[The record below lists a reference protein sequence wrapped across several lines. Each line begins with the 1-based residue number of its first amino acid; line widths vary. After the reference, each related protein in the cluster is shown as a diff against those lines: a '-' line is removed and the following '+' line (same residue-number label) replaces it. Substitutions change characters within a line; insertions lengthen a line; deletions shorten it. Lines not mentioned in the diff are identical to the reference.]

1 LKAATGHPFYFQ
13 TGGITMLVKNWM
25 SKNVIT
31 IDANDTMQDALWLLK
46 EHRIRMLPVMKK
58 NRLVGI
64 VTDRDLKKASASD
77 ATLLDVHEL
86 LYLLTK
92 IKVKD
97 IMTKDPITV
106 PPDYTVEETAQVL
119 LESKISG
126 APVVDDSGQVVGVIT
141 QNDLFR
147 VLISLTG
154 VRNGG
159 IQFGFQIEDRPGSI
173 KEVEDII
180 REYGGRMVSI
190 LTSYD
195 DVPMGYRKVYIRMH
209 SMERSK
215 LQKLKDKLSDIAAFL
230 YMIDQGEDSR
240 EILLREDELERRS
253 RDEKETAAEA
263 FSPR

>member
-1 LKAATGHPFYFQ
+1 
-13 TGGITMLVKNWM
+13 MLVKNWM
-25 SKNVIT
+25 SKDVVT
-31 IDANDTMQDALWLLK
+31 IDVNNSMEDAMKLLK
-46 EHRIRMLPVMKK
+46 QHAIRMLPVMEKSK
-58 NRLVGI
+58 LVGI

-77 ATLLDVHEL
+77 ATTLEIHEL

-92 IKVKD
+92 IKVRD
-97 IMTKDPITV
+97 IMTKNPITV
-106 PPDYTVEETAQVL
+106 PPGYTAEETAQL
-119 LESKISG
+119 LVKNKISG
-126 APVVDDSGQVVGVIT
+126 APVVDESGQVVGTIT
-141 QNDLFR
+141 QADLFR

-195 DVPMGYRKVYIRMH
+195 DIPMGFRKVYIRMQGI
-209 SMERSK
+209 ERPM
-215 LQKLKDKLSDIAAFL
+215 LEILRDKLSEIAAFL
-230 YMIDQGEDSR
+230 YMIDQREDGR
-240 EILLREDELERRS
+240 EIFLREDVLKRRF
-253 RDEKETAAEA
+253 RNEKETAAEA

>member
-1 LKAATGHPFYFQ
+1 
-13 TGGITMLVKNWM
+13 MLVKNWM

-31 IDANDTMQDALWLLK
+31 IDADDTMQDAMKLLK
-46 EHRIRMLPVMKK
+46 EHDIRMLPVMKK
-58 NRLVGI
+58 SMLVGI
-64 VTDRDLKKASASD
+64 VTDRDLKQASASD
-77 ATLLDVHEL
+77 ATTLEIHEL

-97 IMTKDPITV
+97 IMTKNPITV
-106 PPDYTVEETAQVL
+106 PPDYTAEETAQVL

-126 APVVDDSGQVVGVIT
+126 APVVDAGGQIVGTIT
-141 QNDLFR
+141 QTDLFR

-154 VRNGG
+154 VKNGG

-180 REYGGRMVSI
+180 REYGGRIVSI

-195 DVPMGYRKVYIRMH
+195 NVPMGYRKVYIRMQ
-209 SMERSK
+209 SIEQPLLEILKSK
-215 LQKLKDKLSDIAAFL
+215 LIEIAAFL
-230 YMIDQGEDSR
+230 YMIDQREDSR
-240 EILLREDELERRS
+240 EIFLREDELERRV
-253 RDEKETAAEA
+253 RDEKETAAET

>member
-1 LKAATGHPFYFQ
+1 
-13 TGGITMLVKNWM
+13 MLVKNWM
-25 SKNVIT
+25 SKNVVS
-31 IDANDTMQDALWLLK
+31 IDTNDSMEDAMKLLK
-46 EHRIRMLPVMKK
+46 EHGIRMLPVMKK
-58 NRLVGI
+58 GKLVGI

-77 ATLLDVHEL
+77 ATTLEIHEL

-106 PPDYTVEETAQVL
+106 SPDYTVEETAQVL

-126 APVVDDSGQVVGVIT
+126 APVVDDGGQIVGTIT
-141 QNDLFR
+141 QTDLFR

-154 VRNGG
+154 VKNGG
-159 IQFGFQIEDRPGSI
+159 IQFGLQIEDRPGSI

-180 REYGGRMVSI
+180 RGYGGRIVSI

-195 DVPMGYRKVYIRMH
+195 DIPIGYRKVYIRMQ
-209 SMERSK
+209 SIEQPMLEIFK
-215 LQKLKDKLSDIAAFL
+215 NKLSKIAEFL
-230 YMIDQGEDSR
+230 YMIDQREDSR
-240 EILLREDELERRS
+240 EIFLREDELGRRV
-253 RDEKETAAEA
+253 RDEKEPAAET

>member
-1 LKAATGHPFYFQ
+1 
-13 TGGITMLVKNWM
+13 MLVKNWM

-31 IDANDTMQDALWLLK
+31 IDADDTMQDAMKLLK
-46 EHRIRMLPVMKK
+46 EHDIRMLPVMKK
-58 NRLVGI
+58 SMLVGI
-64 VTDRDLKKASASD
+64 VTDRDLKQASASD
-77 ATLLDVHEL
+77 ATTLEIHEL

-97 IMTKDPITV
+97 IMTKNPITV
-106 PPDYTVEETAQVL
+106 PPDYTAEETAQVL

-126 APVVDDSGQVVGVIT
+126 APVVDAGGQIVGTIT
-141 QNDLFR
+141 QTDLFR

-154 VRNGG
+154 VKNGG

-180 REYGGRMVSI
+180 REYGGRIVSI

-195 DVPMGYRKVYIRMH
+195 NVPMGYRKVYIRMH
-209 SMERSK
+209 SIERS
-215 LQKLKDKLSDIAAFL
+215 LLEILKNKLSEIAAFL
-230 YMIDQGEDSR
+230 YMIDQREDSR
-240 EILLREDELERRS
+240 EIFLREDELERRV
-253 RDEKETAAEA
+253 RDEKETAAET